1 MTKQWYSSGF
11 YDIQEFLK
19 YIYRGGFPCT
29 DLSSVNALG
38 QGLAGPNS
46 SLFHE
51 LPRVIKLVKKTVP
64 RHVLVKYA
72 AENVASMKKE
82 ECCKITAELE
92 TFPYHLNCADAVP
105 MQRPR
110 LCWCSEQ
117 LEGSIDGLEFTEK
130 EFWTEVCAAAPY
142 PAMEDW
148 IEPGYVWN
156 GGLDGYVLPTALKSI
171 VRKRPLPVPAGLS
184 RCDSDT
190 LARYEADKFRFPPY
204 HYLPRFLFWNE
215 GKWRLAN
222 SSEKELLLGYGYEHT
237 SLCWAASL
245 IKGDPQRYE
254 DERLSLLGDCF
265 SIYSFVVVAAAL
277 SRNFLP
283 YIHYAHLAKRMG
295 LAPGVLAPVR
305 LTAPLSRKLQYGL
318 ALGKRKCTVKELN
331 QVLLTKT
338 NHTGSDIRL
347 TTGEIMNPR
356 AVVRQ
361 SICAEWW
368 DWKPLFRFRWQ
379 SYEHI
384 NSLELR
390 TILQA
395 IRYHVSH
402 RHCSHVRLC
411 HVTDSYVCMSIIA
424 KGRTSS
430 KLLAQT
436 LRRINAYLLAFGIYC
451 ILGHVE
457 SSQNPTDEASRI

>member
-156 GGLDGYVLPTALKSI
+156 GGLDGYVLPTAPK
-171 VRKRPLPVPAGLS
+171 
-184 RCDSDT
+184 
-190 LARYEADKFRFPPY
+190 
-204 HYLPRFLFWNE
+204 
-215 GKWRLAN
+215 
-222 SSEKELLLGYGYEHT
+222 
-237 SLCWAASL
+237 
-245 IKGDPQRYE
+245 
-254 DERLSLLGDCF
+254 
-265 SIYSFVVVAAAL
+265 
-277 SRNFLP
+277 
-283 YIHYAHLAKRMG
+283 
-295 LAPGVLAPVR
+295 
-305 LTAPLSRKLQYGL
+305 
-318 ALGKRKCTVKELN
+318 
-331 QVLLTKT
+331 
-338 NHTGSDIRL
+338 
-347 TTGEIMNPR
+347 
-356 AVVRQ
+356 
-361 SICAEWW
+361 
-368 DWKPLFRFRWQ
+368 
-379 SYEHI
+379 
-384 NSLELR
+384 
-390 TILQA
+390 
-395 IRYHVSH
+395 
-402 RHCSHVRLC
+402 
-411 HVTDSYVCMSIIA
+411 
-424 KGRTSS
+424 
-430 KLLAQT
+430 
-436 LRRINAYLLAFGIYC
+436 IYC
-451 ILGHVE
+451 EETTPSCAGGVE
-457 SSQNPTDEASRI
+457 QM